1 MDKRDDSIQN
11 GNSQNQLS
19 SKDENVDWQ
28 SKVKERIAGEMLW
41 LFQKNYFT
49 LNDVV
54 DYFHENQGSV
64 QRTVQRD
71 LRAIRKSMK
80 YMPDAGDYTVKY
92 DKDIPGYHLFYEADD
107 PYYQKNQEIDSL
119 HGDEALAIMKILI
132 GTRALEKGSVNKIQK
147 HLKYNL
153 TPKQRDLLTR
163 ETTETLSKY
172 YSVKTVPDLIERV
185 KIFTDWIKKKATI
198 KFTYQSS
205 VPNSS
210 ATKKRRGVPLSLY
223 FSEYYFYVLLYDDEH
238 KKSRIYRLD
247 RFITFRK
254 TNSGKVTVPR
264 IKKLDVGELRKKTYL
279 LSGGGDTTLEFWY
292 RGFPQTALDRFPES
306 SVKKARTLDDG
317 SQEVMIKCPNVAK
330 QGAKLWLMSQGSLVS
345 GVKPEYLRGEV
356 REEIQKMMANYE

>member
-1 MDKRDDSIQN
+1 MQVDKRDDSIQN
-11 GNSQNQLS
+11 DDNS
-19 SKDENVDWQ
+19 EWH

-49 LNDVV
+49 LSDIV
-54 DYFHENQGSV
+54 DYFHEDPKSV

-71 LRAIRKSMK
+71 LRAIRNSMDSL
-80 YMPDAGDYTVKY
+80 PDAGYYTVNY
-92 DKDIPGYHLFYEADD
+92 DKAIPGYHLFYKLDD
-107 PYYQKNQEIDSL
+107 PDFQKDQEIDSL
-119 HGDEALAIMKILI
+119 HVDEALAIMKILI
-132 GTRALEKGSVNKIQK
+132 GTRALEKGSVNTIEK

-153 TPKQRDLLTR
+153 TPKQQAFLTQ

-172 YSVKTVPDLIERV
+172 YPVKTVPDLIDRV
-185 KIFTDWIKKKATI
+185 RIFTDWIEQKATI

-210 ATKKRRGVPLSLY
+210 TTKKRRGVPLSLY

-238 KKSRIYRLD
+238 EQSRIYRLD

-306 SVKKARTLDDG
+306 SVKKTRTLEDG
-317 SQEVMIKCPNVAK
+317 SQEVFIKCRNVAK